1 MGLLTSSNVIWGGT
15 LVHAE
20 EPQKFLLD
28 EMIVTATRYEK
39 ADVDVPASTTI
50 LTAEELKNTGAEN
63 IQMALQKVS
72 GISYT
77 TYGPGGNPYSTSRA
91 DIFLT

>member
-1 MGLLTSSNVIWGGT
+1 MLRNKKSLVKVVLMGLLASTNVIWGGT
-15 LVHAE
+15 VVHAE

-63 IQMALQKVS
+63 IQMA
-72 GISYT
+72 
-77 TYGPGGNPYSTSRA
+77 
-91 DIFLT
+91 